1 MVRLDDEQVAS
12 RRRRFDSFP
21 RDQRRTSDDSP
32 MPKDDG
38 VEGDKLRIATLRGGL
53 AVDEEVQR
61 VSGGQHV

>member
-1 MVRLDDEQVAS
+1 
-12 RRRRFDSFP
+12 
-21 RDQRRTSDDSP
+21 